1 MTLEQ
6 QERIRQ
12 LRAAGEG
19 YKKIGT
25 LLNISVNTVKSFCR
39 RDNGANTTE
48 TVEEKDAE
56 PIPLCPRCHKPV
68 AQISGHRK
76 RIFCSSACRV
86 AFWRM
91 QAQPINIRTCPG
103 CGRPL
108 FGNDHRRKYCSHDC
122 YIAHRF
128 GRRNG
133 GINDQSA

>member
-1 MTLEQ
+1 MTREQ

-12 LRAAGEG
+12 LRAAGDG

-39 RDNGANTTE
+39 RDSVANGIE
-48 TVEEKDAE
+48 TAEEKDAE
-56 PIPLCPRCHKPV
+56 QMPLCPRCHQPV

-76 RIFCSSACRV
+76 RVFCSSACRV
-86 AFWRM
+86 AFWRI
-91 QAQPINIRTCPG
+91 QAQTINTKNCLG
-103 CGRPL
+103 CGRTL
-108 FGNDHRRKYCSHDC
+108 FGNDPRRKYCSHDC

-133 GINDQSA
+133 GISE